1 MVVSPAVRAFQKTRI
16 GRLATADNSYQENG
30 DNAQDGQEQC
40 HRNYL
45 TEVHD
50 RLLVQQLLVPRP
62 ARVENTWNDPQ
73 DNPVKWHSK
82 MLLLSQ
88 GLYVREVSPGFARL
102 AHKRARFV
110 RVWPEPLA
118 PPVAGWLAIYLFFD
132 LTLYRVYLYAHVMDG
147 FLVVLGP
154 AW

>member
-1 MVVSPAVRAFQKTRI
+1 
-16 GRLATADNSYQENG
+16 
-30 DNAQDGQEQC
+30 
-40 HRNYL
+40 
-45 TEVHD
+45 
-50 RLLVQQLLVPRP
+50 
-62 ARVENTWNDPQ
+62 
-73 DNPVKWHSK
+73 